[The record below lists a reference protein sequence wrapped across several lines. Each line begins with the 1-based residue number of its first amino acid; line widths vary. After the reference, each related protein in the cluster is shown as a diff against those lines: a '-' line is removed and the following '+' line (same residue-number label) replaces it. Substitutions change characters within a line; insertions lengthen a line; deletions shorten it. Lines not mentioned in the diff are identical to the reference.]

1 MNIRQLRM
9 NIQSRT
15 ASSART
21 LSEMLDSLAQPE
33 PAPVIYTNH
42 ETDDHGFP
50 LCRCDACREKSKTR
64 NAQEVARMFGPI
76 FTAREKDAGLLDLD
90 KLESGANGENYET
103 EDVGSSR

>member
-1 MNIRQLRM
+1 MNRPEISF
-9 NIQSRT
+9 SRT
-15 ASSART
+15 PT
-21 LSEMLDSLAQPE
+21 LSEMLDSLAAQPE
-33 PAPVIYTNH
+33 PAPRIYTNH

-50 LCRCDACREKSKTR
+50 LCRCEPCREKSKIR

-90 KLESGANGENYET
+90 KLESGGMGENYEN